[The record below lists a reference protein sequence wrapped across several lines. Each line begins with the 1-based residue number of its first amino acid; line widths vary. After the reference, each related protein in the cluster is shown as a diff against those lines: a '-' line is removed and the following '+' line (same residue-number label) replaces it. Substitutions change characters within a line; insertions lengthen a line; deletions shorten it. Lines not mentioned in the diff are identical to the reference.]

1 MRWEDGSANAGE
13 IDASGPRYQT
23 LAANPKPGTPVHP
36 EEQ

>member
-23 LAANPKPGTPVHP
+23 LAANPKPGSPVHP
-36 EEQ
+36 EDS